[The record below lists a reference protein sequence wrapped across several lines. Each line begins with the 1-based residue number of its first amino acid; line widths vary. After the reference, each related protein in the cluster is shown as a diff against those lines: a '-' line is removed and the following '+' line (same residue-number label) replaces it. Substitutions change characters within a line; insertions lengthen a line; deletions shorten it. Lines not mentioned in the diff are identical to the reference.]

1 MVKPAFVAA
10 VLLATGF
17 LTGGLAAPARAAT
30 LCDVVAPL
38 RIAAMDTREGIYVG
52 SWRDDA
58 RRLRSCAAL
67 VIERFNSNETVNVV
81 YFYGPEPAWSIDK
94 PGFRRETL
102 KVQGYDT
109 LVTETLTTKV
119 EFKLVGGTIE
129 AKHTDANGKIT
140 TGKLQKQY

>member
-1 MVKPAFVAA
+1 MTRRYLPLAAAFA
-10 VLLATGF
+10 VLLA
-17 LTGGLAAPARAAT
+17 AAPARAAT

-38 RIAAMDTREGIYVG
+38 RIAAMDSREGIYVG
-52 SWRDDA
+52 EWRDDT

-67 VIERFNSNETVNVV
+67 VVERFNSNETVNVV
-81 YFYGPEPAWSIDK
+81 YFHGAEPAWSIDK
-94 PGFRRETL
+94 PGFRRQTM

-119 EFKLVGGTIE
+119 EFKLVGGTVE